1 MAYCATADLKDA
13 LTEEKIKQLT
23 DDDNL
28 GAISEGRVTYAI
40 AAADALIDS
49 YIRGTHTVPLSP
61 ATDRIKQVSIDLS
74 VYFLYKR
81 RREFEM
87 PPDVIKDYDRQIS
100 FLRDVQSGKVLLDTP
115 TAVPNTGGIF
125 KSNKTSDSRVFT
137 SDVMAGF

>member
-1 MAYCATADLKDA
+1 VSYCATADLKDA
-13 LTEEKIKQLT
+13 LSEEKLKQLT
-23 DDDNL
+23 DDDSL
-28 GAISEGRVTYAI
+28 GIVVEGRVTYAI

-61 ATDRIKQVSIDLS
+61 VTDRIKQVSIDLS

-81 RREFEM
+81 RREYEM
-87 PPDVIKDYDRQIS
+87 PVDVVKDYDRQIS

-125 KSNKTSDSRVFT
+125 KSNRTSESRIFND
-137 SDVMAGF
+137 DVMAGF